1 VIWARIARL
10 RTLYDGCVSA
20 AAAHGILRLR
30 FVFARLQPC
39 FMSFKSAPETSAK
52 PSTAM
57 SHNRRDFLTALVLSA
72 LGGGN
77 TCASEKP
84 VGKGVLNA
92 DGILERLR
100 AANGFPALAGAV
112 ANGSEILAAGAS
124 GLRCMGR
131 GELVKVEDRFH
142 FGSLTKSMTATLA
155 ARIVEQKKIR
165 WDSTVG
171 EALHGWSGDI
181 HQTYREVTLEQLLW
195 HRGGAPADAP
205 KEIWREAWRKTGTAR
220 AQRERFVRSLLK
232 MGAPTPP
239 NTQFVYSN
247 QGYAIAGAMLEEV
260 SDLGWES
267 LLEKEVFQKVGM
279 KTAGFGV
286 PGPLGEAQEP
296 WGHVQEGA
304 GYKPIQLDNPP
315 AIGPA
320 ATVHGSVLDFVR
332 YGSLHLNGARG
343 VSTDYLE
350 PAAWKK
356 LHTPAPGQIYAMG
369 WASQEDAWTGG
380 PSLWHNGSNTFFYA
394 ILWISPATNLTVGV
408 VANADTKDVRQAC
421 EKAAAA
427 LAGMV

>member
-1 VIWARIARL
+1 MN
-10 RTLYDGCVSA
+10 
-20 AAAHGILRLR
+20 
-30 FVFARLQPC
+30 Q
-39 FMSFKSAPETSAK
+39 
-52 PSTAM
+52 
-57 SHNRRDFLTALVLSA
+57 NRRDFLTALVLSA
-72 LGGGN
+72 LGGGE
-77 TCASEKP
+77 TFGSEKR
-84 VGKGVLNA
+84 VGKEVLNA
-92 DGILERLR
+92 DGILERMR

-124 GLRCMGR
+124 GLRCMGK
-131 GELVKVEDRFH
+131 GEPVKVEDRFH

-171 EALHGWSGDI
+171 EVLHGWSGDV
-181 HQTYREVTLEQLLW
+181 HQSYRDVTLERLLL

-239 NTQFVYSN
+239 DTKFVYSN

-260 SDLGWES
+260 SDLAWEA
-267 LLEKEVFQKVGM
+267 LLEKEVFEKVGM

-286 PGPLGEAQEP
+286 PGLPGEAQEP

-304 GYKPIQLDNPP
+304 GYKAVQQDNPP

-332 YGSLHLNGARG
+332 YGALHLNGARG

-350 PAAWKK
+350 SAAWKK

-369 WASQEDAWTGG
+369 WASKEDAWTGG
-380 PSLWHNGSNTFFYA
+380 PALWHNGSNTLFYA
-394 ILWISPATNLTVGV
+394 ILWVSPGRNLTVGV
-408 VANADTKDVRQAC
+408 VANADTKDVRQTC
-421 EKAAAA
+421 EKAAEA
-427 LAGMV
+427 LAGLV